1 MNKDCL
7 QAETEDMS
15 QLFISSTWRQAISR
29 ICHLCQYSQ
38 KSLVITGEAN
48 SGKTKFCES
57 FLSSDLLALKTAKL
71 EVKYNRSIE
80 CMMQTIAQEF
90 RLPWEDKDHL
100 IQEHTLGM
108 NNSITSLSEHGQ
120 VWVLLIDDAHLLSP
134 EQLLALLK
142 LVRYDLPPHRQ
153 LHLIFVGEPSIQS
166 YFDQHETIQAF
177 SSHTYFMSLPAWDI
191 NDMADY
197 LSTIQFSFNDKLS
210 GLTVEDLHKISR
222 GIPGNVVSL
231 IKKGHGYTMSYSSK
245 KKTNFFS
252 KSITIG
258 IALGLVTSVGFL
270 IFNFEEEEFELEPTL
285 RMAEFDPSSMIEKA
299 ENSKK
304 TSHKKIAQDQEPE
317 GFFLVESEEINDEQ
331 GLPESLASKLT
342 QVGFEDVPVPKA
354 RQTQE
359 AQILALN
366 HKHFTLQLLT
376 AKEEAEVV
384 KFIAQNNISE
394 DVNYYRTTHSGEDW
408 FGVLYGNFTTYA
420 EAIDAI
426 KNIPSNLKV
435 TPPLVRELESVQS
448 EIKNNLQTA
457 KKAS

>member
-1 MNKDCL
+1 
-7 QAETEDMS
+7 MS
-15 QLFISSTWRQAISR
+15 DYYQI
-29 ICHLCQYSQ
+29 
-38 KSLVITGEAN
+38 
-48 SGKTKFCES
+48 
-57 FLSSDLLALKTAKL
+57 
-71 EVKYNRSIE
+71 
-80 CMMQTIAQEF
+80 
-90 RLPWEDKDHL
+90 
-100 IQEHTLGM
+100 
-108 NNSITSLSEHGQ
+108 
-120 VWVLLIDDAHLLSP
+120 
-134 EQLLALLK
+134 
-142 LVRYDLPPHRQ
+142 
-153 LHLIFVGEPSIQS
+153 
-166 YFDQHETIQAF
+166 
-177 SSHTYFMSLPAWDI
+177 I
-191 NDMADY
+191 N
-197 LSTIQFSFNDKLS
+197 
-210 GLTVEDLHKISR
+210 
-222 GIPGNVVSL
+222 
-231 IKKGHGYTMSYSSK
+231 
-245 KKTNFFS
+245 
-252 KSITIG
+252 
-258 IALGLVTSVGFL
+258 
-270 IFNFEEEEFELEPTL
+270 
-285 RMAEFDPSSMIEKA
+285 IEKA